1 MPPVPA
7 NLPRRVKGPLEEPKQ
22 RPVLVVDDDED
33 LLEVLVDLLAAAG
46 YEVGWAVNGKD
57 ALDEI
62 RKGGLPS
69 VIFLDMHMP
78 VMTGAEFL
86 EVRQKDRDLSSV
98 PVVVMSA
105 HAVNFSRSAFGVV
118 DVIVK
123 PFSFDDLLRA
133 AKRYTGPATVH

>member
-1 MPPVPA
+1 MPDSA
-7 NLPRRVKGPLEEPKQ
+7 PRRPASGPLDQLKQ
-22 RPVLVVDDDED
+22 RPILVVDDDED
-33 LLEVLVDLLAAAG
+33 LLDMLVDLLAAAG
-46 YEVGWAVNGKD
+46 YEVGWAVNGAD
-57 ALDEI
+57 AFDQI
-62 RKGGLPS
+62 QKGGLPS

-86 EVRQKDRDLSSV
+86 ELRQKHRDLSKV

-105 HAVNFSRSAFGVV
+105 HAVSFSRAAFGVV

-123 PFSFDDLLRA
+123 PFSFDELLRV

>member
-1 MPPVPA
+1 VQQPKKDLV
-7 NLPRRVKGPLEEPKQ
+7 RGPLDAEKV
-22 RPVLVVDDDED
+22 RPILVVDDDED

-46 YEVGWAVNGKD
+46 YTVGWAKNGQD
-57 ALDEI
+57 ALSEI
-62 RKGGLPS
+62 EKGGLPS

-86 EVRQKDRDLSSV
+86 EHRMRDRDLRKV

-105 HAVNFSRSAFGVV
+105 HAVTFSRSAFGVV

-133 AKRYTGPATVH
+133 AKRHTGSAITH